1 MSAVNTLE
9 LLQQLLR
16 NIVAIQ
22 YKAENH
28 FGGQSAAALQHTP
41 APGKWSAIQCIEHL
55 NTYGRVYLPALDHA
69 LAKAEK
75 QHSQPSPLFHS
86 SWLGAYFTRIMQPTS
101 DGQLRSRMKSPKAH
115 LPAIQ
120 PAVNAVLSE
129 FIQQQEEMERLLL
142 RAEKVNISNIKIPT
156 SLSRFIRLSAG
167 DTFRFLT
174 AHINRHILQAEGAIR
189 SARTTEKDF
198 QGKSAV

>member
-9 LLQQLLR
+9 LLQQLR
-16 NIVAIQ
+16 KNIVAIQ

-28 FGGQSAAALQHTP
+28 FGGQSDTALQH
-41 APGKWSAIQCIEHL
+41 APGPGNWSAIQCIEHL
-55 NTYGRVYLPALDHA
+55 NTYGRVYLPALDVA
-69 LAKAEK
+69 IAKAT
-75 QHSQPSPLFHS
+75 QAHSKPATEFRS
-86 SWLGAYFTRIMQPTS
+86 SWLGAWFTRLMQPAS
-101 DGQLRSRMKSPKAH
+101 DGQLRSKMKSPKAH

-120 PAVNAVLSE
+120 PDVDSVLQE
-129 FIQQQEEMERLLL
+129 FIQQQEQMESLLL
-142 RAEKVNISNIKIPT
+142 RAEKVNIGTIKIPT

-174 AHINRHILQAEGAIR
+174 AHINRHILQAERAIK

-198 QGKSAV
+198 QDA